1 MVLVVVLVAPLV
13 FRAPS
18 GPAAVCA
25 VGPGRPLA
33 VRAASFARRV
43 VSKPGQAPPPPTG
56 TAADPSGALH
66 ACGALQFR
74 MQFPG
79 LYFRSCNRIVDIL
92 RFWACVDSC
101 TAGIACEICES
112 EAFLTSVGLRV
123 GGTVAGRR
131 MSCLRVPHL
140 GSQTMRRPPRQPRSG
155 ASERLAPVISHVI
168 PWRLLQTLNS
178 PRCNCN
184 VFGWSP
190 KVTAG
195 NYVRFLSGLALPL
208 AVGMASGF
216 SASAFTKMLVA
227 ARHTPDREDSTSSD
241 RVESSR

>member
-1 MVLVVVLVAPLV
+1 MVDLEARPGP
-13 FRAPS
+13 A
-18 GPAAVCA
+18 GPAAASNRAGLV
-25 VGPGRPLA
+25 A
-33 VRAASFARRV
+33 VRGLPVPS
-43 VSKPGQAPPPPTG
+43 G
-56 TAADPSGALH
+56 PSGALH
-66 ACGALQFR
+66 TSGAGSLFGASSRSPARPRGLPRRRGNFACNSPDCISDLVTESLIFCG
-74 MQFPG
+74 
-79 LYFRSCNRIVDIL
+79 
-92 RFWACVDSC
+92 FWACVDSC
-101 TAGIACEICES
+101 TGGIACEICES
-112 EAFLTSVGLRV
+112 EVFLTSVGLRV
-123 GGTVAGRR
+123 GGTVAAQR

-195 NYVRFLSGLALPL
+195 NYVRVLSGLSLPRP
-208 AVGMASGF
+208 AGVTSGF
-216 SASAFTKMLVA
+216 SASAFTIMLVA